1 MNEKYNILEK
11 ISDGLYLN
19 FRKFVV
25 SNILSTDMKKHF
37 DLLKK
42 FETRLTQYKD
52 EGLPLGKS

>member
-1 MNEKYNILEK
+1 MNEKYNILEN

-37 DLLKK
+37 ELLKK
-42 FETRLTQYKD
+42 FETRL
-52 EGLPLGKS
+52 G